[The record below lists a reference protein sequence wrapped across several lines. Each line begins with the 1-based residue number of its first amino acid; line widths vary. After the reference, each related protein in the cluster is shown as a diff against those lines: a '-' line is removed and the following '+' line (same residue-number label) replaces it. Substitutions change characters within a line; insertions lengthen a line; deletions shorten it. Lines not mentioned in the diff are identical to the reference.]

1 MPDYARL
8 VIQILVAV
16 ALAFLIWKFVKA
28 MSLKRKNQEAMDAA
42 EREAQETVARDGSG
56 KPDPKA

>member
-8 VIQILVAV
+8 VIQVLVAV
-16 ALAFLIWKFVKA
+16 ALALLIWKFVKA

-42 EREAQETVARDGSG
+42 EREAQERIARESSD
-56 KPDPKA
+56 KPESKV